1 MRDAT
6 IEEQKSIS
14 SHIESISSKTGVSFY
29 DKSIL
34 VKKIEKLISEID
46 QNIQDDLYLISVDMS
61 DGRAYEYLRDIKWKL
76 ENILSSE

>member
-6 IEEQKSIS
+6 IEEQKYVS
-14 SHIESISSKTGVSFY
+14 SNIESISSKTGFNFF
-29 DKSIL
+29 DKLTL
-34 VKKIEKLISEID
+34 VKKIENLINEID
-46 QNIQDDLYLISVDMS
+46 QNMQDDLYLISIDMS

>member
-6 IEEQKSIS
+6 IEEQKYVS
-14 SHIESISSKTGVSFY
+14 SNIESISSKTGFNFF
-29 DKSIL
+29 DKLTL
-34 VKKIEKLISEID
+34 VKKIENLINEID
-46 QNIQDDLYLISVDMS
+46 QNMQDDLYLISVDMS

>member
-29 DKSIL
+29 DKPTL
-34 VKKIEKLISEID
+34 YNKLEDLITEID
-46 QNIQDDLYLISVDMS
+46 DAMKDELYLVSIYMY
-61 DGRAYEYLRDIKWKL
+61 DGRVYEHLRDIKWKL